1 MQKEIANATFLKD
14 HIAYEQ
20 LSISLDLE
28 ILLRARRDT
37 KLKNSLKAQELCL
50 EKAEEYLSCGYE
62 RDAAKFYSIYM
73 LLLKLTKTN

>member
-1 MQKEIANATFLKD
+1 MQEEIDNAAWLKD
-14 HIAYEQ
+14 QIAYDR
-20 LSISLDLE
+20 LSLSLNLE
-28 ILLRARRDT
+28 ILLQARRNP
-37 KLKNSLKAQELCL
+37 KLKDRLKAQELCL